1 MVNLLSRFNSM
12 THLMIQNEI
21 LNKFRQLYND
31 PGLTREGTHPPY
43 YSKLMSFK
51 KKLAQLSL
59 EELQVIQ
66 KKLKSFD
73 LINLRPQNYLEN
85 VQKLRRLKKYI
96 QDDPRNQYKH
106 LIPALNLFS
115 IERLPTVAPYYDNIF
130 YLILASAN
138 TLADGDMNNPEA
150 FCRSFEEKL
159 CLLNEAGCFSFMQS
173 CKKNDNFYLSM
184 LMLCLII
191 PTGYISM
198 VIFAFLHLNIYY
210 LLALSLPMFVAF
222 CVVIDFTFNII
233 PMIYAMIDFKINF
246 GKLSDF
252 LLKISFDE
260 QVSKWAL
267 MSLEKKNKLP
277 KDVLAHIGSFFPNHK
292 DLEKRLYPEK
302 INAPIPEHKGLT
314 SQPVMIN

>member
-1 MVNLLSRFNSM
+1 M

-21 LNKFRQLYND
+21 LKKFRALYHYYRLPD
-31 PGLTREGTHPPY
+31 AGTHPPY
-43 YSKLMSFK
+43 YSKLKNFE

-66 KKLKSFD
+66 KKLKNFD
-73 LINLRPQNYLEN
+73 VINLHPGYHEN

-115 IERLPTVAPYYDNIF
+115 IERIPGMPDYENIIFLIVA
-130 YLILASAN
+130 SRN
-138 TLADGDMNNPEA
+138 TLADGDMNNPDA

-198 VIFAFLHLNIYY
+198 VIFTFLHLNIYY

-246 GKLSDF
+246 GKLSDS
-252 LLKISFDE
+252 LLKIRFDE

-267 MSLEKKNKLP
+267 MSLEKENKLP
-277 KDVLAHIGSFFPNHK
+277 KDVVAHIGSFFPNHK

-302 INAPIPEHKGLT
+302 TNAPIPEHKGLT